1 MANYFVLD
9 NTFDP
14 YSFDELVKPYLMY
27 RDAYK
32 EQEAAANKL
41 ESDAAT
47 LASAISQT
55 NDPNAYQTYN
65 LYLDRVRQAADDLA
79 TNGLTLNSRRAIT
92 SLGRD
97 YNNSIVPIQ
106 AAYNRRKELQDE
118 QRKAMLA
125 NDSMMF
131 QRDFNVVGP
140 ESSIDRFIEDPNYS
154 YGKAVSGNAITA
166 RTSEMA
172 SHLAK
177 ELTDYG
183 QGKPLDKYTNTFLQA
198 HGFTKEQVLNA
209 IQNPQDPTAEPVL
222 NAIARSAVDASGVP
236 TWNDEAALK
245 RAYDYAGMGLWSAI
259 GQSNVSTFENYGNRL
274 AAQEAMQKR
283 VKAYNPTPTSG
294 ITGVPFN
301 PLNIYNQ
308 KERTK
313 VMDNISRYS
322 KYFTEV
328 NGKYQLSEEGKK
340 AYEGWKTST
349 SGVGEQTKK
358 AYNIPNEMKVTG
370 EFRTFMDS
378 ISKKGESLGQAWSRY
393 LSENQNDR
401 YDATLSTEYDYNYSS
416 DAADQRNLKTNI
428 ITAAGNLPLKELDW
442 DPKANEFKP
451 TGRTLDLNDFNSDE
465 YSVVSSRSGAHINP
479 NDPEDIKAQTQ
490 IIVMKKD
497 GTTARYEM
505 PTGINQ
511 SAEASRDEML
521 RRAEGAKA
529 LANNPNISAVEAL
542 DAYNTYLQSIQQA
555 YQYQS
560 QIGLINE
567 TKPQQFEPYSN
578 YQWGQ

>member
-259 GQSNVSTFENYGNRL
+259 GQSSVSTFENYGNRL

-283 VKAYNPTPTSG
+283 VKDYQGAGNNTSING
-294 ITGVPFN
+294 IPIN
-301 PLNIYNQ
+301 PLNIYSQ
-308 KERTK
+308 KERTQ
-313 VMDNISRYS
+313 VSRNIKDYS
-322 KYFTEV
+322 KYFQQV
-328 NGKYQLSEEGKK
+328 NGKWTLTKEGLAEYNKRYEDPYLVHTVTTSDGKTKASPQSQFKTFVDELTSEYKNDMGTAWGK
-340 AYEGWKTST
+340 
-349 SGVGEQTKK
+349 
-358 AYNIPNEMKVTG
+358 
-370 EFRTFMDS
+370 
-378 ISKKGESLGQAWSRY
+378 Y
-393 LSENQNDR
+393 LEDNQQDR
-401 YDATLSTEYDYNYSS
+401 YDATRSTEYDYVYDPAQQDSMKQVVMTAARGANLEAVDY
-416 DAADQRNLKTNI
+416 DAAS
-428 ITAAGNLPLKELDW
+428 
-442 DPKANEFKP
+442 KAFKP
-451 TGRTLDLNDFNSDE
+451 TGETLSLDKFTSPD
-465 YSVVSSRSGAHINP
+465 YQVVASRMSSGG
-479 NDPEDIKAQTQ
+479 TQ
-490 IIVMKKD
+490 IMVQNKKT
-497 GTTARYEM
+497 GVTTRYRM
-505 PTGINQ
+505 PSGINT
-511 SAEASRDEML
+511 SAEASRDNMF
-521 RRAEGAKA
+521 RAADQYRELFASAETPQEQA
-529 LANNPNISAVEAL
+529 LAYQKYSEAIQSA
-542 DAYNTYLQSIQQA
+542 YL
-555 YQYQS
+555 YQS
-560 QIGLINE
+560 QIGLTAK
-567 TKPQQFEPYSN
+567 TKPQEYNPYT
-578 YQWGQ
+578 W